1 MADISIPTLRAN
13 ILDRMDNEVV
23 TQRLS
28 EQLRQ
33 KLRATKRVTQALN
46 QGLVTFVRDAS
57 PDVIPDLVEVVS
69 LVLDSEAETEG
80 AISVYNWP
88 VDAFGVRKDAGIV
101 RIILDGSEFTL
112 SATEMSDLS
121 TLRYFASNSFYGSD
135 HPAFLADTSARRIY
149 ALEDVTAKARI
160 VKRPEEI
167 NDDNEYGTEDPA
179 VTTAPVDEAYF
190 QLLSDVCLRELLS
203 MGMLGAPETQEI
215 VEETQPEP
223 QE

>member
-1 MADISIPTLRAN
+1 MADITIATLRDN

-28 EQLRQ
+28 DQLRQ
-33 KLRATKRVTQALN
+33 KLRTTKRVTQALN

-57 PDVIPDLVEVVS
+57 VDVIPALVEVVA
-69 LVLDSEAETEG
+69 LVLDSEAATEG
-80 AISVYNWP
+80 AIAVYSWP
-88 VDAFGVRKDAGIV
+88 VEAFGVREDAGII
-101 RIILDGSEFTL
+101 RIILDGNEFTL
-112 SATEMSDLS
+112 SASEMSELS
-121 TLRYFASNSFYGSD
+121 TLRYLAGNDFYDSS

-149 ALEDVTAKARI
+149 ALEDVEAKARI

-167 NDDNEYGTEDPA
+167 NDSNEYGSSSPA

-203 MGMLGAPETQEI
+203 MGMLRAPETQQI
-215 VEETQPEP
+215 VEETQPES